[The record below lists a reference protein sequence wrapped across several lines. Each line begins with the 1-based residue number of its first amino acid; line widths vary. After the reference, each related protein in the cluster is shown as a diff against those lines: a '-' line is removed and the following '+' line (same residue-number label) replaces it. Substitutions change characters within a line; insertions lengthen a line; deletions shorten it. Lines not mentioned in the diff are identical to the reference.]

1 MAVITLR
8 RNKGFALT
16 FDELDDNFA
25 ALSGGLLSLGLTI
38 SDTAPANPTDGEL
51 WLDTGITNR
60 TFTWYAN
67 ISAWVDISP
76 GNKTTVSGTEPATK
90 NTGDAWFD
98 TSSGGIGSL
107 VIWNGN
113 AWLEVIGA
121 GGGGGGGA
129 SSVTRTVQTG
139 SIRHDSSITFADVQV
154 GDQLIITSIG
164 TGTLDLRS
172 TINSTPSGSSYTDDT
187 IIDVTIAG
195 SYLFFIP
202 DFLSTQSNQ
211 VIISQT
217 RST

>member
-1 MAVITLR
+1 MAIFPVSGAVDGDTFTDGNGNVWTYVASS
-8 RNKGFALT
+8 NKFISGSS
-16 FDELDDNFA
+16 
-25 ALSGGLLSLGLTI
+25 SGGGS
-38 SDTAPANPTDGEL
+38 
-51 WLDTGITNR
+51 
-60 TFTWYAN
+60 
-67 ISAWVDISP
+67 
-76 GNKTTVSGTEPATK
+76 KTTVSETAPATK
-90 NTGDAWFD
+90 KTGDAWFD
-98 TSSGGIGSL
+98 TSSGGSGSL

-121 GGGGGGGA
+121 GAGGGGG
-129 SSVTRTVQTG
+129 TTTVQTG

-154 GDQLIITSIG
+154 GDQIIITSIG

-172 TINSTPSGSSYTDDT
+172 RINSAPSASYTDDT

-202 DFLSTQSNQ
+202 DFLSTESNQ